1 MRHLSLST
9 VVKAVLALVL
19 GLLLGAFGTVM
30 HRSIPPW
37 GVVLALALVLTVG
50 VLVRAWSGLL
60 ALLGLAIGVLV
71 SVQVLSQTGPGG
83 DVLVPA
89 SGPGVQWA
97 GLGWVWVLGSIAVL
111 VVAGVL
117 PQRWFVDPPLV
128 AADPG
133 PAWPAFERSPDDA
146 PVLGS
151 PVPGK
156 PVADEP
162 RP

>member
-19 GLLLGAFGTVM
+19 GLVLGAFGTVM

-37 GVVLALALVLTVG
+37 GVVLALALVLAVG

-89 SGPGVQWA
+89 AGPGVQWA

-117 PQRWFVDPPLV
+117 PQRWFVDPPV
-128 AADPG
+128 VPADSGPQWPG
-133 PAWPAFERSPDDA
+133 LQDPALAS
-146 PVLGS
+146 PVLDG
-151 PVPGK
+151 PVT
-156 PVADEP
+156 DEP